1 MAAEQTAK
9 NEYNE
14 QYRKENTKRISVR
27 FFPTDVALYEH
38 VKGQADGIAPYI
50 KRLIREDMERNGLE
64 FTPNPRRSRYDSK
77 DGGSEC

>member
-9 NEYNE
+9 NASDSAYK
-14 QYRKENTKRISVR
+14 RANTKLLSVR
-27 FFPTDVALYEH
+27 FYPTDMAMLDY
-38 VKGQADGIAPYI
+38 VKDRSEGVAPYI

-77 DGGSEC
+77 DGGSGC